1 MQAIQIAPGVDPY
14 EVLETGNVLVLP
26 DAPLTLSAED
36 RELIQGIRQSGGHH
50 KNISY
55 TPQQDKVS
63 GLDQTAAPARE
74 RLHAIL
80 RRYSESAIES
90 AARLL
95 PRYRQRWSLDYASLR
110 PIEEAGTKAAASR
123 NATTCCIPT
132 HFLHGPLAWRPDPAQ
147 FLEPAS
153 FQAAR
158 LVDFGPIRKPGRALR
173 QWLPASGGLRAPRAA
188 GRRTVLRRLGL
199 PLADRSDYDEF
210 MLAFH
215 DYLKGNAEFQSNCP
229 KYRLEFQPGAAWMA
243 FTDVVPHA
251 VESGQFAM
259 EQTLIVPRDALA
271 VPERAPIAIL
281 EKLAGRSLA

>member
-95 PRYRQRWSLDYASLR
+95 PRYRRRWSLDYASLR
-110 PIEEAGTKAAASR
+110 PIEEAGRKLPHKKR
-123 NATTCCIPT
+123 NDLLHTDAFPTRPT
-132 HFLHGPLAWRPDPAQ
+132 HGGLILRSFWNLHPSKPRVWWTADP
-147 FLEPAS
+147 FES
-153 FQAAR
+153 QAAR
-158 LVDFGPIRKPGRALR
+158 YAM
-173 QWLPASGGLRAPRAA
+173 AA
-188 GRRTVLRRLGL
+188 GLGRSARRGRLAGAVLRRLGL

-243 FTDVVPHA
+243 FTDVVTHA

>member
-1 MQAIQIAPGVDPY
+1 MQAIQLAPGIDPY
-14 EVLETGNVLVLP
+14 EVLETGNVLVLA
-26 DAPLTLSAED
+26 DAPLNLSAED

-55 TPQQDKVS
+55 KPQRDKVS
-63 GLDQTAAPARE
+63 GLDKTAAPMRE

-110 PIEEAGTKAAASR
+110 PIEEAGRKLPLKKRNDLLHTDAFPTRPTRGGLILRTFWNLHPARPRVWWTSDPFASLAPRYAAA
-123 NATTCCIPT
+123 AG
-132 HFLHGPLAWRPDPAQ
+132 L
-147 FLEPAS
+147 
-153 FQAAR
+153 
-158 LVDFGPIRKPGRALR
+158 GRI
-173 QWLPASGGLRAPRAA
+173 A
-188 GRRTVLRRLGL
+188 GRGRLGKNLLRRLGL
-199 PLADRSDYDEF
+199 PLADRSAYDEF

-215 DYLKGNAEFQSNCP
+215 DYLKGNAEFQSNGP

-259 EQTLIVPRDALA
+259 EQTLIVPRDALT

-281 EKLAGRSLA
+281 EKLAGRRLA

>member
-1 MQAIQIAPGVDPY
+1 MQAIQLAPGVDPY

-26 DAPLTLSAED
+26 DAPLTLSAEE

-55 TPQQDKVS
+55 KPPQDKVS
-63 GLDQTAAPARE
+63 GLDKTAAATRE

-80 RRYSESAIES
+80 RRYSESAVAG

-95 PRYRQRWSLDYASLR
+95 PRYGRRWSLDYASLR
-110 PIEEAGTKAAASR
+110 AIEEAGRDLPLKKRNDLLHTDAFPTRPTRGGLILRIFWNLHPSRPRVWWTSDPFESQATRYAAVAGLGR
-123 NATTCCIPT
+123 I
-132 HFLHGPLAWRPDPAQ
+132 
-147 FLEPAS
+147 
-153 FQAAR
+153 AR
-158 LVDFGPIRKPGRALR
+158 RGRFARALR
-173 QWLPASGGLRAPRAA
+173 
-188 GRRTVLRRLGL
+188 RRS
-199 PLADRSDYDEF
+199 AYDEF

-215 DYLKGNAEFQSNCP
+215 DYLKTNTEFQSNCP

-243 FTDVVPHA
+243 FTDVVPHS
-251 VESGQFAM
+251 VESGQYAM

-271 VPERAPIAIL
+271 APERAPIAIL

>member
-1 MQAIQIAPGVDPY
+1 MQAIQLAPGIDPY
-14 EVLETGNVLVLP
+14 EVLETGNVLVLA
-26 DAPLTLSAED
+26 DAPLNLSAED

-55 TPQQDKVS
+55 KPQRDKVS
-63 GLDQTAAPARE
+63 GLDKTAAPTRE

-80 RRYSESAIES
+80 RRYSEAAVEC

-95 PRYRQRWSLDYASLR
+95 PRYGRRWSLDYASFR
-110 PIEEAGTKAAASR
+110 PIEEAGRKLPFNKR
-123 NATTCCIPT
+123 NDLLHTDAFPTRPT
-132 HFLHGPLAWRPDPAQ
+132 HGGLILRSFWNLHPARPRVWWTSDP
-147 FLEPAS
+147 FES
-153 FQAAR
+153 QAAR
-158 LVDFGPIRKPGRALR
+158 YA
-173 QWLPASGGLRAPRAA
+173 AAA
-188 GRRTVLRRLGL
+188 GLGHIERHKRLAKAVLRRFGL

-215 DYLKGNAEFQSNCP
+215 DYLKSNAEFQSGCP

>member
-95 PRYRQRWSLDYASLR
+95 PRYRRRWSLDYASLR
-110 PIEEAGTKAAASR
+110 PIEEAGRKLPHKKR
-123 NATTCCIPT
+123 NDLLHTDAFPTRPT
-132 HFLHGPLAWRPDPAQ
+132 HGGLILRSFWNLHPSKPRVWWTADP
-147 FLEPAS
+147 FES
-153 FQAAR
+153 QAAR
-158 LVDFGPIRKPGRALR
+158 YAM
-173 QWLPASGGLRAPRAA
+173 AA
-188 GRRTVLRRLGL
+188 GLGRSARRGRLAGAVLRRLGL

-243 FTDVVPHA
+243 FTDVVQHA